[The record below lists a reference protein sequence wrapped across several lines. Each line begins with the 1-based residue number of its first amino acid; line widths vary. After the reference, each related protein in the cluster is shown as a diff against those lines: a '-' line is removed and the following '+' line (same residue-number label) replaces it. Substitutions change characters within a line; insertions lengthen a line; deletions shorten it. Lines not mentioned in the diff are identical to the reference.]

1 MTTVTVIF
9 EEFFIKK
16 GTCSVYLAEI
26 LSVDLSLDSSAVE
39 CQCCR
44 NIFPKFGVPGIII
57 ILTKH
62 ITRLAVS
69 HVHLM

>member
-1 MTTVTVIF
+1 MTTVTVIV

-44 NIFPKFGVPGIII
+44 NIFPKFGVPGII
-57 ILTKH
+57 LTKH